1 MPYNPELHHRRSIRL
16 KGYDYSQEGLY
27 FITICVQDGESL
39 FGEIVVGASLRG
51 CPESDNNGC
60 TESDINGFPES
71 DNNGCPESDIN
82 GSPESNINGCKQMI
96 LNDAGKMV
104 ERWYRELENKYPDKR
119 CHEMVIMPNH
129 FHCII
134 ENLGTGSHTD
144 CGSQTDGGLQ
154 LDGGSNLGAQSMNVG
169 NQSSMVKMDNQST
182 TTTIH
187 SLTKMD
193 NQSFMKMDFQQS
205 IKMVIQSITNAVNKT
220 INGGNRTMKNM
231 DFTIKNTMSPLV
243 LWWIGSKQ

>member
-1 MPYNPELHHRRSIRL
+1 VLDRE
-16 KGYDYSQEGLY
+16 
-27 FITICVQDGESL
+27 CL

-82 GSPESNINGCKQMI
+82 GTPESNIYECKQMI

-104 ERWYRELENKYPDKR
+104 ERWYHELENKYPDKR

-134 ENLGTGSHTD
+134 ENIGDGSQLD
-144 CGSQTDGGLQ
+144 CGMQTDNGSKLG
-154 LDGGSNLGAQSMNVG
+154 GGSNLGAHVG
-169 NQSSMVKMDNQST
+169 APLRGRPINERCNQST
-182 TTTIH
+182 TMN
-187 SLTKMD
+187 MD
-193 NQSFMKMDFQQS
+193 NQSFMKMDFQS
-205 IKMVIQSITNAVNKT
+205 ISNAVNKT
-220 INGGNRTMKNM
+220 ILIGGYRTMKNM
-231 DFTIKNTMSPLV
+231 DYTIKNTMSPLR
-243 LWWIGSKQ
+243 LWWIGSKR